1 MSKVIQLKKKKND
14 FSTSVDRLLL
24 LSQKEIDDINILI
37 LKKLDS
43 KIPLIK
49 EIANHIIL
57 SGGKRLRPL
66 FTVTCAK
73 LVGYGFKKDE
83 IKHIGLA
90 AAVEFI
96 HTATLMHDD
105 VVDESKMRRGK
116 LSSNEIWGNKTSV
129 LVGDFLFSKAFDLIS
144 NLESNEILKLLS
156 DTSIEISEGEI
167 LELLN
172 DRDPTINEDTYF
184 RVINGKTASLF
195 SAATQVG
202 GMAANISKSK
212 QEALKTF
219 GTNFGIAFQLIDDAL
234 DYSSSEK
241 KLGKN
246 IGDDFKEGK
255 ITLPI
260 ILAYLRS
267 NTEEKKFWQ
276 RTIKNLNQKKEDLSK
291 GIELINKY
299 NCIEDTMKR
308 AKHFLNIAEDSLG
321 LFENND
327 YKIALLDLIVNSQ
340 KRIS

>member
-1 MSKVIQLKKKKND
+1 MSKVIQLKKKNND
-14 FSTSVDRLLL
+14 FSTSVDKLLK
-24 LSQKEIDDINILI
+24 LSKKEIDDINILI

-66 FTVTCAK
+66 LTVTCSK
-73 LVGYGFKKDE
+73 LVGYGFKKNE
-83 IKHIGLA
+83 TNHIGLA

-144 NLESNEILKLLS
+144 NQESSEILKLLS

-172 DRDPTINEDTYF
+172 DKDPTINEDTYF
-184 RVINGKTASLF
+184 KVINGKTASLF

-212 QEALKTF
+212 QEGLKAF

-234 DYSSSEK
+234 DYSSSAK

-246 IGDDFKEGK
+246 VGDDFKEGK

-267 NTEEKKFWQ
+267 NTEEKKFWK
-276 RTIKNLNQKKEDLSK
+276 RTIKNLNQKKEDLRR

-308 AKHFLNIAEDSLG
+308 ASHFLDIAEDSLG
-321 LFENND
+321 LFENNEF
-327 YKIALLDLIVNSQ
+327 KIALLELIENSQ
-340 KRIS
+340 KRIN